1 MTAVT
6 TLLFNGSNIINRQKH
21 TANWRRTAMTSVL
34 QRMPQKVRIHN
45 TRINCFA
52 VLLVLPPD
60 VFNPFWL
67 RLFWPRFVVEK
78 SNRTNPKQIRSD
90 QISSA
95 QIRCPPR
102 CGINVLTLTRSGGDY
117 SKEHGQ
123 YGMGWHQQF
132 QNRPLHLQWSI
143 NFVATNVVHSINKKR
158 KQNDGQSGF
167 V

>member
-1 MTAVT
+1 M
-6 TLLFNGSNIINRQKH
+6 LDPLKSNVV

-67 RLFWPRFVVEK
+67 RIHIFSLFWPRFVVEK

-90 QISSA
+90 QLSSD
-95 QIRCPPR
+95 QMPSPMRYQCPY
-102 CGINVLTLTRSGGDY
+102 T
-117 SKEHGQ
+117 H
-123 YGMGWHQQF
+123 
-132 QNRPLHLQWSI
+132 
-143 NFVATNVVHSINKKR
+143 
-158 KQNDGQSGF
+158 
-167 V
+167 